1 MNYKNRIE
9 RDSPVCR
16 SYYARNRECICRKV
30 IGEYCYRAIERG
42 CRNHAERADL
52 LLLKYPFEDV
62 AEHCIKRTLRIMHIF
77 PAQAHCADCYDA
89 GMLAYLY
96 SVHRCAYM
104 GYAHIEAYTA
114 KMIRIYLICAKVAFY
129 EANQLCRE
137 NQLYEVR
144 LESLPYTQI

>member
-1 MNYKNRIE
+1 MR
-9 RDSPVCR
+9 
-16 SYYARNRECICRKV
+16 
-30 IGEYCYRAIERG
+30 
-42 CRNHAERADL
+42 
-52 LLLKYPFEDV
+52 
-62 AEHCIKRTLRIMHIF
+62 IF
-77 PAQAHCADCYDA
+77 PAQAHYADCYDA

>member
-1 MNYKNRIE
+1 
-9 RDSPVCR
+9 
-16 SYYARNRECICRKV
+16 
-30 IGEYCYRAIERG
+30 
-42 CRNHAERADL
+42 
-52 LLLKYPFEDV
+52 
-62 AEHCIKRTLRIMHIF
+62 MHY
-77 PAQAHCADCYDA
+77 ADCYDA

-129 EANQLCRE
+129 ETNQLCRE

>member
-1 MNYKNRIE
+1 MR
-9 RDSPVCR
+9 
-16 SYYARNRECICRKV
+16 
-30 IGEYCYRAIERG
+30 
-42 CRNHAERADL
+42 
-52 LLLKYPFEDV
+52 
-62 AEHCIKRTLRIMHIF
+62 IF

-129 EANQLCRE
+129 EATQLCRE

-144 LESLPYTQI
+144 LESLPYTFSPPFSNNVNFIMQHKQNSD

>member
-1 MNYKNRIE
+1 MR
-9 RDSPVCR
+9 
-16 SYYARNRECICRKV
+16 
-30 IGEYCYRAIERG
+30 
-42 CRNHAERADL
+42 
-52 LLLKYPFEDV
+52 
-62 AEHCIKRTLRIMHIF
+62 IF

-96 SVHRCAYM
+96 SVHRRAYM